1 MGSGT
6 GYSVKLMKL
15 DKLLWLEDKTEA
27 NAVFSSEHPDHHTWV
42 YILKSTSDVAW
53 VTSSS
58 AARVMRIG
66 RNMIEKIV
74 DDEEII
80 WISIDTPAKS
90 FLSQD
95 FSSRP

>member
-1 MGSGT
+1 MQTDFGYINLSHVVGLVFFPLSMGSGT

-42 YILKSTSDVAW
+42 YILMSTSDVAW

-66 RNMIEKIV
+66 RNMIEK
-74 DDEEII
+74 DRE
-80 WISIDTPAKS
+80 
-90 FLSQD
+90 
-95 FSSRP
+95 